1 MNYYII
7 PKNNFNFELSLKLTN
22 DDIKPCI
29 SFSLIFHLTSAYTQ
43 LLKLEDIKN
52 TSNIPNEKGL
62 TEDITNEKVLNE
74 KVITEDITIDYVNKI
89 VNPFEFIHT
98 NVPGSILSVS
108 KVKPDSN
115 IFFELM
121 EIFQMF
127 NINDILATK
136 HKINIAHLTP
146 NHTSTTYL
154 LNMLREENNDFII
167 VEDFD
172 YNKLY
177 NKFVTNKFV
186 NNNPVNNNHVT
197 NNHVT
202 NNHVTN
208 NHVTNNIETKLD
220 LIIFEFSECDY
231 ANTTQYIHNMLLALI
246 IITKYQANL
255 GTCIIKIDNIFYK
268 AIIDIV
274 FLLSSFY
281 DKILLIKPIISNITK
296 GERFIVCK
304 SFNCGIVE
312 NSNIRNKIDEH
323 ILTKLND
330 YGTTTVITDK
340 CIDSLIND
348 EIPYYFLNKL
358 EESNAVIGQ
367 QQLES
372 YDQIINIFK
381 NRNRDEKIENL
392 KRQHIQKCIQW
403 CEKNQ
408 LPHNKFIDKVNIF
421 LTPKRKETECE
432 LSE

>member
-22 DDIKPCI
+22 DAIKPCI
-29 SFSLIFHLTSAYTQ
+29 SFSLIFYLTAAYTQ
-43 LLKLEDIKN
+43 LFKLEDVKN
-52 TSNIPNEKGL
+52 TTNEKVL
-62 TEDITNEKVLNE
+62 TEDITNEKVL
-74 KVITEDITIDYVNKI
+74 TDSITIDYVNKI

-108 KVKPDSN
+108 KVKPDAN

-136 HKINIAHLTP
+136 NKINIAHLTP

-172 YNKLY
+172 YNNLY
-177 NKFVTNKFV
+177 TKFVTN
-186 NNNPVNNNHVT
+186 
-197 NNHVT
+197 
-202 NNHVTN
+202 
-208 NHVTNNIETKLD
+208 NIKTKLD
-220 LIIFEFSECDY
+220 LIIIEFRQCDY
-231 ANTTQYIHNMLLALI
+231 ANTTQYIHNMLLSLI

-268 AIIDIV
+268 AIIDII

-296 GERFIVCK
+296 SERFIVCK

-312 NSNIRNKIDEH
+312 NSNIRNKIDEQ
-323 ILTKLND
+323 ILTKLN
-330 YGTTTVITDK
+330 YSGTDDK
-340 CIDSLIND
+340 GIYSLIND

-392 KRQHIQKCIQW
+392 KRQNIQKCIQW